1 MRDELKRRADD
12 AAKQADDAVKQ
23 AEEEYHKHRKY
34 VKDRDHA
41 WADQSALNRSKA
53 YELLEL
59 TDQEREAFEWFYRQP
74 YDHRFDTLR
83 QFVLNVDLLDDHEA
97 LKNWLQNKAFPHTTF
112 HDFLNV
118 LSLAVEMCQQER
130 TTISWT
136 ATIWIFV
143 AFVVIGA
150 IYNLVT

>member
-12 AAKQADDAVKQ
+12 AVKQ
-23 AEEEYHKHRKY
+23 AEEENHKHREF
-34 VKDRDHA
+34 VKERDHA

-59 TDQEREAFEWFYRQP
+59 TDQEREAFEWFYLQP
-74 YDHRFDTLR
+74 YDQRFDTLR
-83 QFVLNVDLLDDHEA
+83 HFVLNVDLLDDHEA

-130 TTISWT
+130 TTSSWT
-136 ATIWIFV
+136 AVIWIIM

-150 IYNLVT
+150 IFILVT